1 MPSSAEV
8 QTRKARTRPAHQ
20 VERFYEYSLLG
31 LLTSGF
37 LALAGSGY
45 LDIPVLAFTTAGILL
60 RALMVAGLLRLE
72 IPDKLITAAALAY
85 VGFYPLDW
93 QYLSKDFIQATVHLV
108 CFLAVAKLL
117 TAKSNRDYSYV
128 KIIAFLELLA
138 AAILSANVNFF
149 FFLALFLAF
158 GVASFACSEI
168 RRSSMRQTQVVRG
181 GLRFFHWRLT
191 ALTAW
196 MALGILF
203 MTAGMFF
210 LLPRTAR
217 AAFQHLSQRY
227 HLTGFSNEV
236 TLGQIGEIQKQSTTV
251 MHVRFEM
258 GKPPGN
264 LKWRG
269 ASLSEFDGR
278 RWFNRPGRGE
288 ELQVDQGMIQLV
300 PNEQILRRGGRFSYV
315 VYAKALA
322 TDALFV
328 AGTPEYLY
336 TSSPFVTRG
345 FGGTLRA
352 GFGRSDTRRYAVHSF
367 LEDARSSPPPHAFL
381 SKDERETYLRLPV
394 VNPRVS
400 LLALDIAS
408 GHSNAGDRARTIE
421 SYLRRS
427 FGYTTELLEK
437 PVPDPLAH
445 FLFERRKG
453 HCEYFASSMAVM
465 LRTLGIPSRV
475 ITGFQSGVHNPISG
489 WQMIRASDA
498 HSWVEAYLPGAGWT
512 VFDPTPPDASMRS
525 ASIWTR
531 ALFYADAMEV
541 FWQDWV
547 LNYDLD
553 RQVTLASRMEQSSR
567 TFSMDGLNGLMRTF
581 ADWRKGATEAARE
594 NGLPVLG
601 AACILALLAIIRKPA
616 LRSWRTRRRVKKL
629 RRGEVVAGDGTLL
642 YLRMLT
648 ILRRRG
654 IEKPAWLTPVEFV
667 RVLPSETA
675 VLVQDL
681 TLAYNDLRFGG
692 NRDAAQYMMLLLDR
706 LERQPRTSIQ
716 G

>member
-1 MPSSAEV
+1 M
-8 QTRKARTRPAHQ
+8 T
-20 VERFYEYSLLG
+20 G
-31 LLTSGF
+31 
-37 LALAGSGY
+37 
-45 LDIPVLAFTTAGILL
+45 GILL
-60 RALMVAGLLRLE
+60 RALMVAGVIRVE
-72 IPDKLITAAALAY
+72 IPDTLITAAALAY
-85 VGFYPLDW
+85 VGFYPVDW
-93 QYLSKDFIQATVHLV
+93 LYLSRDFIQATVHLV

-117 TAKSNRDYSYV
+117 TAKTNRDYSYV

-149 FFLALFLAF
+149 FFLALFLGF
-158 GVASFACSEI
+158 GVAAFACSEI
-168 RRSSMRQTQVVRG
+168 RRSSMGQAQVVRG
-181 GLRFFHWRLT
+181 ALRLFHWRLT
-191 ALTAW
+191 ALTVW

-227 HLTGFSNEV
+227 HLSGFSNEV

-251 MHVRFEM
+251 MHVRFDT
-258 GKPPGN
+258 GKPPAN
-264 LKWRG
+264 MKWRG

-278 RWFNRPGRGE
+278 RWFNRPARCE
-288 ELQVDQGMIQLV
+288 ELQVERGMIQLV
-300 PNEQILRRGGRFSYV
+300 PTEQILRLGRRFSYV

-336 TSSPFVTRG
+336 TNSPSVIRG

-352 GFGRSDTRRYAVHSF
+352 GFGPSDTRRYAVYSF
-367 LEDARSSPPPHAFL
+367 MEDARSAPPPLVFL
-381 SKDERETYLRLPV
+381 TPDERQTYLRLPV
-394 VNPRVS
+394 IDARIAR
-400 LLALDIAS
+400 LAADLAS
-408 GHSNAGDRARTIE
+408 QERNAADRARAIE
-421 SYLRRS
+421 TYLRRS
-427 FGYTTELLEK
+427 FGYTTELLET

-475 ITGFQSGVHNPISG
+475 ITGFQSGVYNPVSG

-498 HSWVEAYLPGAGWT
+498 HSWVEAYLPDAGWT
-512 VFDPTPPDASMRS
+512 VFDPTPPDATLRV

-553 RQVTLASRMEQSSR
+553 RQVTLAARMEQSSR
-567 TFSMDGLNGLMRTF
+567 MFSLDEVNRLMKAL
-581 ADWRKGATEAARE
+581 ADWRKRAADAAIQS
-594 NGLPVLG
+594 GIPILGTACVLT
-601 AACILALLAIIRKPA
+601 LLAFIRKPA

-629 RRGEVVAGDGTLL
+629 RRGEVAAGDATLL
-642 YLRMLT
+642 YLRMLS

-667 RVLPSETA
+667 RVLPTDTA
-675 VLVQDL
+675 LLVEDL

-692 NRDAAQYMMLLLDR
+692 NQASAQQMMMMLDR
-706 LERQPRTSIQ
+706 LEKQPRQ
-716 G
+716 